1 MAKKLVADKVELKTP
16 FTKKEEPVKI
26 IVQNGNLKVGDETP
40 KESLKI
46 FQNGNVGLGDTP
58 LNNLDIN
65 GTFLPLGEPSV
76 DNNIEEV
83 LQDIIPISV
92 EEFVLENVLN
102 SVDTI
107 QTIER
112 GKLNLVKELI
122 LNSQNLEAISL
133 LKTVQTAEYG
143 KIEEIISKL

>member
-16 FTKKEEPVKI
+16 FAKKEEV
-26 IVQNGNLKVGDETP
+26 LKSSSETS
-40 KESLKI
+40 KEPLKI
-46 FQNGNVGLGDTP
+46 FENGNVGLGDMP

-83 LQDIIPISV
+83 LQDIIPLSV
-92 EEFVLENVLN
+92 DEFVLENILN
-102 SVDTI
+102 SIDTI

-112 GKLNLVKELI
+112 GKLNLVKDLI
-122 LNSQNLEAISL
+122 LHHQNLEAISL